1 MKLNPFPTRDYIGPE
16 YFCDRRHEM
25 EQLLSAIENQRHI
38 TLISQRKMG
47 KTALIKHLFYTLN
60 KRNDISVHYFD
71 IYPTQ
76 NLKDFTNQLCNSLIG
91 YFESRPEKVVQKLIR
106 ILGQFRPKLTLDE
119 FSGKPG
125 IELDLQTESE
135 ARHSLM
141 TLFNYLSEQEK
152 QVVIAIDEFQ
162 QITQYPESNV
172 EAILRSHIQG
182 CNNISMIYSGSNR
195 HMLTNLFN
203 DYARPFY
210 QSSGFLFLER
220 LNRDLYFEFITGHFK
235 AVRRIIADDALNYL
249 YEWTTGITYFVQEVC
264 NRLYSTRDKR
274 IGIPEVNA
282 VLLQIMEERTPIY
295 LIYRDMLT
303 RHQFNLLIALSKEVY
318 TDQPTSS
325 WFLAQHNLG
334 AASSVK
340 RSLEA
345 LINKNLICQED
356 GKYSLQE
363 VFLMRWLQRYF

>member
-16 YFCDRRHEM
+16 YFCDRISEM
-25 EQLLSAIENQRHI
+25 DQLLLAIKNQRHT
-38 TLISQRKMG
+38 TLISQRKIG
-47 KTALIKHLFYTLN
+47 KTALIKHLFHTLN
-60 KRNDISVHYFD
+60 TKNDVSVHYFD

-91 YFESRPEKVVQKLIR
+91 YFESKPEKVVQKLVKV
-106 ILGQFRPKLTLDE
+106 LGQFRPKLTIDE

-125 IELDLQTESE
+125 IELDLQTETE
-135 ARHSLM
+135 TRHSLVS
-141 TLFNYLSEQEK
+141 LFNYLSEQER

-182 CNNISMIYSGSNR
+182 SKNISMIYSGSNR

-220 LNRDLYFEFITGHFK
+220 LNKEIYFSFISGHFK
-235 AVRRIIADDALNYL
+235 SVNRIISHTALNHL
-249 YEWTTGITYFVQEVC
+249 YDWTTGITYYVQEVC
-264 NRLYSTRDKR
+264 NRLYATQAKKIDV
-274 IGIPEVNA
+274 PEVNA
-282 VLLQIMEERTPIY
+282 ILLQIMEERTPLY
-295 LIYRDMLT
+295 LVYRDLLT
-303 RHQFNLLIALSKEVY
+303 KHQFNVLIALSKEVY
-318 TDQPTSS
+318 ADQPSS
-325 WFLAQHNLG
+325 SAFLAEHNLG
-334 AASSVK
+334 AASSVQ

-345 LINKNLICQED
+345 LLNKNLIFQED
-356 GKYSLQE
+356 GKYILQE